1 MEFWCYAAAALG
13 AYLLGSIPTGFLVGK
28 ARGIDIRAVG
38 SGNIGATNVFRI
50 LGRPAGVFVLVMDV
64 LKGLLACGLV
74 ANLAYSLGASA
85 HPPVLVRRDL
95 LSVVAGAFAVLGHN
109 YTFWLWFKGGKG
121 VATTGGVLLALSWAG
136 FLISMGVWLLVAALT
151 RYVSLASIAAGFSL
165 PFSVWISG
173 GSHTLIAV
181 FAVIG
186 VLAIL
191 KHRANIR
198 RLLDGTEHRLGS
210 GRGSPA

>member
-13 AYLLGSIPTGFLVGK
+13 AYVLGSIPTGFLVAK
-28 ARGIDIRAVG
+28 AKGIDIRTVG

-50 LGRPAGVFVLVMDV
+50 LGRPAGVLVLAADV

-74 ANLAYSLGASA
+74 ANLACSLGASA
-85 HPPVLVRRDL
+85 HPPVPVSRDG

-136 FLISMGVWLLVAALT
+136 FLISTGVWLLVAALT

-173 GSHTLIAV
+173 GSRTLIAV

-186 VLAIL
+186 VLAVL
-191 KHRANIR
+191 KHRTNIR
-198 RLLDGTEHRLGS
+198 RLLDGTEHRFGP

>member
-13 AYLLGSIPTGFLVGK
+13 AYVLGSIPTGFLVGK
-28 ARGIDIRAVG
+28 AKGIDIRSVG
-38 SGNIGATNVFRI
+38 SGNIGATNVFRV
-50 LGRPAGVFVLVMDV
+50 LGRPAGAFVLAMDG
-64 LKGLLACGLV
+64 LKGVLACGLV

-85 HPPVLVRRDL
+85 NPPVLLRRDT

-136 FLISMGVWLLVAALT
+136 FLISSGVWLLVVALT

-173 GSHTLIAV
+173 GSTTLIAL
-181 FAVIG
+181 FAAIG
-186 VLAIL
+186 AVAIF
-191 KHRANIR
+191 KHRSNIR
-198 RLLDGTEHRLGS
+198 RLLAGTEHRLGS
-210 GRGSPA
+210 EKGSAA